1 MRVLRYQLIAA
12 AVLVSVSVTGA
23 QTKVTAPKNKYTPQ
37 QDVQLGRDA
46 ATQVEKQLPLLRD
59 DNVTSY
65 VSDIGQRLV
74 TAIPAEL
81 RHPEFNYTFKVVNVK
96 EINAF
101 ALPGGPMYVNRG
113 MIEAAKTEGEVAG
126 VVAHELSHVALRHG
140 TAQATKATKYEIGTI
155 AGAVIGAIVGGQAG
169 NVIAQG
175 TQFGLGTA
183 FLRFSRAFEKDADIE
198 GSQIMAR
205 AGYDPRE
212 MANMFKT
219 IEQQGGAGGPQ
230 WLSDHPNPGD
240 RYAYINREAQSLH
253 VENATHNTG
262 AFQSVQARLRQMSPA
277 PSTEDATRTAG
288 RTTGGSPTGTTGGRI
303 TDNVERP
310 ASRYASYTEGNLFRI
325 SVPSNWR
332 ELPGNNSVTFAP
344 EGGYGAVNQQ
354 SVFTH
359 GVEAGLTRNETH
371 DLQTATNE
379 LVQSLA
385 QSNPRMSRNS
395 GSDRGSIGGRT
406 GLRTL
411 LSNQNEVTGRTER
424 IALFTTLLN
433 DGTLFYLIGVA
444 PDNEFSTYDSVFNRV
459 ATSIQ
464 FTAR

>member
-1 MRVLRYQLIAA
+1 MRVFRYQLIAL

-23 QTKVTAPKNKYTPQ
+23 QTKVNAPKNKYKPQ
-37 QDVQLGRDA
+37 QDVQLGREA
-46 ATQVEKQLPLLRD
+46 AAQVEQQLPLLRD

-65 VSDIGQRLV
+65 VSEIGQRLV
-74 TAIPAEL
+74 ASIPAEL
-81 RHPEFNYTFKVVNVK
+81 RQPEFNYTFKVVNVK

-113 MIEAAKTEGEVAG
+113 MIEAAKSEGEVAG
-126 VVAHELSHVALRHG
+126 VVAHEISHVALRHG

-183 FLRFSRAFEKDADIE
+183 FLRFSRAFERDADIE

-219 IEQQGGAGGPQ
+219 IEQQGGSGGPQ

-240 RYAYINREAQSLH
+240 RYAYISKEAQSLR
-253 VENATHNTG
+253 VESGPRNSG

-277 PSTEDATRTAG
+277 PSTEDATRNAG
-288 RTTGGSPTGTTGGRI
+288 RTSGGSPTGTSGGRI
-303 TDNVERP
+303 TGNVERP
-310 ASRYASYTEGNLFRI
+310 SSRYTAYTEGNLFRI

-332 ELPGNNSVTFAP
+332 ELAGNNSVTFAP

-395 GSDRGSIGGRT
+395 GSDRGSIGGQT

-424 IALFTTLLN
+424 IALYTTLLN

-444 PDNEFSTYDSVFNRV
+444 PDNEFNTYDQVFNRV
-459 ATSIQ
+459 ASSVQ
-464 FTAR
+464 FTR

>member
-1 MRVLRYQLIAA
+1 MRVFRIPVTFVA
-12 AVLVSVSVTGA
+12 LVMSVQILGA
-23 QTKVTAPKNKYTPQ
+23 QTKITAPKNKYSPQ
-37 QDVQLGRDA
+37 DDVQLGRDA
-46 ATQVEKQLPLLRD
+46 ATQVEQQLPLLRD

-74 TAIPAEL
+74 AAIPAEL
-81 RHPEFNYTFKVVNVK
+81 QHPEFRYTFKVVNVK

-113 MIEAAKTEGEVAG
+113 MIEAARNEGEVAG

-155 AGAVIGAIVGGQAG
+155 AGAVIGAIVGGTAG
-169 NVIAQG
+169 SVIAQG

-183 FLRFSRAFEKDADIE
+183 FLRFSREFEKQADIE

-205 AGYDPRE
+205 AGYDPRD

-219 IEQQGGAGGPQ
+219 IEQQGGPGGPQ

-240 RYAYINREAQSLH
+240 RYAYITKEAQSLH
-253 VENATHNTG
+253 VENARHDSG
-262 AFQSVQARLRQMSPA
+262 AFQSAQARLRQMSPA
-277 PSTEDATRTAG
+277 PSTEEATRSARNGG
-288 RTTGGSPTGTTGGRI
+288 RTGPVGTSGGRI
-303 TDNVERP
+303 TGSVERP
-310 ASRYASYTEGNLFRI
+310 SSRYTSYTEGNLFRV

-344 EGGYGAVNQQ
+344 EGGYGAVNGQ

-359 GVEAGLTRNETH
+359 GAEVGVSRNESH
-371 DLQTATNE
+371 DLQTATDE
-379 LVQSLA
+379 LLQSLS
-385 QSNPRMSRNS
+385 QSNPRLRRES
-395 GSDRGSIGGRT
+395 GYERVSVGGRQ
-406 GLRTL
+406 GIRTEL
-411 LSNQNEVTGRTER
+411 TNQNEVTGRTER
-424 IALFTTLLN
+424 LELDTALLN

-444 PDNEFSTYDSVFNRV
+444 PDNEFGNYDDVFARIV
-459 ATSIQ
+459 RSLQ
-464 FTAR
+464 FAR